1 MINPEKI
8 YTLKDYME
16 IARRR
21 IWYIVVPFLLVMLGI
36 SVYAIFAPREYKAST
51 LVLVSPQRVPE
62 SYVQATVTSTIEE
75 RLQSIAQEVMSRT
88 RLELIIKEMRLYE
101 KERKALAPEE
111 VIELMQKHIKLEL
124 PSKREDKGYFTISFI
139 GDNPQVVTAVANR
152 LASLFIEE
160 NLKVREE
167 QAVGT
172 TEFLSTEL
180 SAVKENLDAQE
191 SKITGYKRHFMGELP
206 EQSEN
211 NIKILEQLQNQ
222 SQRVTE
228 SLRAAMDRK
237 LYLQKLMSDME
248 SPSAAPASVLY
259 GKNSHIVEDQ
269 NNAAP
274 GISDMTGSY
283 ETNKELL
290 TKQLD
295 DLKTK
300 YTDNHPD
307 VIAAKRRLT
316 DLEKNKKIYKET
328 YNVAKDPKYREL
340 KNQMTLTGMEIGRLN
355 AENGDL
361 SRRINAYRARI
372 ERTPLREQDMVSML
386 SEYKSTKESYDRL
399 LKKSQDAQQAENLEK
414 RQKGEQFRIIDPARV
429 PEKPFSPDIPRL
441 LLIGLAAAIGAGFVT
456 AFFKEQSDLTFHDAS
471 DLEATLGIKVL
482 ASIPK
487 IQKHERSGINVRE
500 ILRAERKAV

>member
-1 MINPEKI
+1 MINSEKT
-8 YTLKDYME
+8 YTLSDYIE

-21 IWYIVVPFLLVMLGI
+21 IWYIVVPFLLVMLGV
-36 SVYAIFAPREYKAST
+36 STYTIFAPREYKAST

-62 SYVQATVTSTIEE
+62 AYVQATVTSTIEE

-88 RLELIIKEMRLYE
+88 RLEIIIKEMRLYE
-101 KERKALAPEE
+101 KERKQLAPEE
-111 VIELMQKHIKLEL
+111 VIVLMQKHIKLEL

-180 SAVKENLDAQE
+180 SSVKENLDAQE
-191 SKITGYKRHFMGELP
+191 SKLTGYKRHFMGELP

-211 NIKILEQLQNQ
+211 NIKILEQLQSQ

-248 SPSAAPASVLY
+248 SPSAASVALPY
-259 GKNSHIVEDQ
+259 GKDSHIVGDQ
-269 NNAAP
+269 NNASP

-283 ETNKELL
+283 ETKKELL

-295 DLKTK
+295 DLKTM

-307 VIAAKRRLT
+307 VIAAKKRLS
-316 DLEKNKKIYKET
+316 DLEKNKET
-328 YNVAKDPKYREL
+328 YNVTKDPKYREL
-340 KNQMTLTGMEIGRLN
+340 KNQMTVTEMEIGRLN
-355 AENGDL
+355 TENGDL
-361 SRRINAYRARI
+361 TRRINAYRARI
-372 ERTPLREQDMVSML
+372 ERTPLREQDMASLL
-386 SEYKSTKESYDRL
+386 SQYKSTKDSYDRL

-414 RQKGEQFRIIDPARV
+414 RQKGEQFRVIDPARV

-441 LLIGLAAAIGAGFVT
+441 LLIGLAAAIGAGLAS

-471 DLEATLGIKVL
+471 DLETTLGIKVL

-487 IQKHERSGINVRE
+487 IQKS
-500 ILRAERKAV
+500 